1 MSYNQWIDNI
11 KKELNKKY
19 KIRNLTESDFGIRI
33 DFFNNFHYSMEKDA
47 LETLYYF
54 SISDVM
60 RTNCGLS
67 TICGNIEREYMK
79 QLRR

>member
-33 DFFNNFHYSMEKDA
+33 DFFNNFHYSMEKDT

-60 RTNCGLS
+60 RINDGLS
-67 TICGNIEREYMK
+67 TICDNIEREYMK